1 MKKTFKL
8 KQENKHPDRVVDSI
22 KNEVRKYIKREKR
35 KALPKDMDFWH
46 FDCKFAIGD
55 DEPKVIEFV
64 DIIKSINEAAKSDSE
79 TFYLE
84 ILARAEKKPEK
95 EEEETLEVES
105 EDEDSL
111 ES

>member
-22 KNEVRKYIKREKR
+22 KYEVRKYIKREKR
-35 KALPKDMDFWH
+35 KTLPEDKDFWF

-55 DEPKVIEFV
+55 DEPKEIEFA
-64 DIIKSINEAAKSDSE
+64 DITKSIDEAAKSEAD

-84 ILARAEKKPEK
+84 ILARAEKRPEK
-95 EEEETLEVES
+95 EEKTEEVES
-105 EDEDSL
+105 EDEDKVKD
-111 ES
+111 